1 MKHLIKFV
9 TSITVL
15 LLLTGCMDTATRLW
29 NGGPYISK
37 KKSQAYDQCM
47 DEVSAQD
54 PVMAKPKLTQDE
66 LSEFFRRMRPCMQR
80 KGY

>member
-1 MKHLIKFV
+1 MKHLIKFM
-9 TSITVL
+9 TCITML
-15 LLLTGCMDTATRLW
+15 LLLSGCMDTATRLW